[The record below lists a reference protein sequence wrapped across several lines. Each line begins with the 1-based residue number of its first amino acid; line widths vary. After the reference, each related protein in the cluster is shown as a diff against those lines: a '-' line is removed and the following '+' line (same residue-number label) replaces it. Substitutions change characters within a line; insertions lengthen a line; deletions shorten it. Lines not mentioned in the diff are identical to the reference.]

1 MTGENKDN
9 VGLDKRSA
17 INSRETLTD
26 IESVRPKEIMDF
38 IPDAILAVD
47 LNGKVIAWNRAM
59 EELTGILAK
68 DILGKGNY
76 EHALPI
82 YGARRPTLV
91 DLVLK
96 PDSRIEAEY
105 KNLQRDGT
113 SISGEAQIFS
123 LRKGGSYSWGKAS
136 PLYDSSGNII
146 GAIES
151 IRDITERMQMEEDL
165 RRSREKYH
173 DIFENSIMGI
183 YQSIPGG
190 RYLSVNT
197 AFARLFGYE
206 SPEEL
211 IASVTDIGHQ
221 FYVNPQDRDRA
232 IKTLLEQGF
241 LEGHEL
247 EVRRKDGTKFWVSM
261 NTLIVQDENGTHY
274 DGTVQDITKRKRAE
288 EMLRAA
294 KEAAEAATNT
304 KSEFLANM
312 SHEIRTPMNA
322 VIGMTGLLI
331 NENLN
336 AEQKECVN
344 TIRSSGEMM
353 LEIINDLLDL
363 SKIDGGM
370 MELEL
375 QPFALQNCID
385 EAIDIVAVT
394 ASEKG
399 LRLGCSFEDN
409 APLVIIGDPARLR
422 QILVN
427 LLSNAVKF
435 TEKGEVSISLSSMKL
450 KDSICDIHF
459 AIKDTGIGI
468 PPDKADHLFRPFSQ
482 VDASMARKY
491 GGTGLGLAISKK
503 LVEMMG
509 GRIWVESEA
518 GKGSTFHFTI
528 QAESTSYECIDPG
541 NAGKSYDLT
550 KIAIDDDSG
559 SDLRIL
565 LAEDN
570 TVNQKVTQKMLKKL
584 GFMADVAA
592 NGVEVLQALDRQPYD
607 VVLMDVQMPE
617 MDGLEATKAIRLRC
631 SEVPKIIAMTASAL
645 KGDREMCL
653 DAGMDDYICKP
664 VRIQDLARVLKG
676 YQSSAQL

>member
-1 MTGENKDN
+1 M
-9 VGLDKRSA
+9 GLKKSSA
-17 INSRETLTD
+17 LNSNETMTD
-26 IESVRPKEIMDF
+26 IESVRPVEIIDF
-38 IPDAILAVD
+38 IPDAILAID
-47 LNGKVIAWNRAM
+47 LSGKVIAWNRAM
-59 EELTGILAK
+59 EELTGILAR

-76 EHALPI
+76 EHAIPF
-82 YGARRPTLV
+82 YGTRRPTLV
-91 DLVLK
+91 DLVLN
-96 PDSRIEAEY
+96 PDTKIEADY
-105 KNLQRDGT
+105 RNLQRDGA

-123 LRKGGSYSWGKAS
+123 FRNGGSYSWGKAT

-151 IRDITERMQMEEDL
+151 IRDITERKQMEEDL

-173 DIFENSIMGI
+173 NIFENSIMGI
-183 YQSIPGG
+183 YQSVPGG
-190 RYLSVNT
+190 RYLSVNP
-197 AFARLFGYE
+197 AFARLFGYD

-211 IASVTDIGHQ
+211 VASVTDIGHQ
-221 FYVNPQDRDRA
+221 FYVNPQDRDTA

-247 EVRRKDGTKFWVSM
+247 EVRRKDGTTFWVSM
-261 NTLIVQDENGTHY
+261 NTMIVQDEMGTHY
-274 DGTVQDITKRKRAE
+274 DGTVQDITKRRRAE
-288 EMLRAA
+288 EMLLAA

-322 VIGMTGLLI
+322 VIGMTGLLM

-336 AEQKECVN
+336 AEQRDCVN
-344 TIRSSGEMM
+344 TIRSSGEVM

-370 MELEL
+370 MELER
-375 QPFALQNCID
+375 QPFTLQDCID
-385 EAIDIVAVT
+385 EAMDLVAVN
-394 ASEKG
+394 ASAKD
-399 LRLGCSFEDN
+399 LKLGYSVEDGT
-409 APLVIIGDPARLR
+409 PLMIIGDPARLR

-435 TEKGEVSISLSSMKL
+435 TEKGEVSVSLSSRKL
-450 KDSICDIHF
+450 NGNRYNIHF

-468 PPDKADHLFRPFSQ
+468 PQDKADRLFQPFSQ

-503 LVEMMG
+503 LVEMMN
-509 GRIWVESEA
+509 GRIWAESEA
-518 GKGSTFHFTI
+518 GRGSTFHFTI
-528 QAESTSYECIDPG
+528 QAESTSNESIDPG
-541 NAGKSYDLT
+541 SAGKTSESL
-550 KIAIDDDSG
+550 KNAIDEDF
-559 SDLRIL
+559 DLDLSIL

-570 TVNQKVTQKMLKKL
+570 AINQKVTQKMLNKL
-584 GFMADVAA
+584 GFRADVAA
-592 NGVEVLQALDRQPYD
+592 NGVEVLQALERRPYD

-617 MDGLEATKAIRLRC
+617 MDGLEATKAIRQKC
-631 SEVPKIIAMTASAL
+631 SEGPKIVAMTASAL

-664 VRIQDLARVLKG
+664 VRIQDLARVLRR
-676 YQSSAQL
+676 YQSPARARSRTL